1 MAGKTLDI
9 SEVLTPDNMGTA
21 IANMFVEWDM
31 LRRPRKTA
39 WEEIQRYIYSTDTT
53 TTTNAKLQWKNKT
66 TLPKL
71 CQIRDNLY
79 ANYIASLFP
88 KSEFIEW
95 EGRERKEQT
104 KKKTEIMEAFGSY
117 AIGQSRNKE
126 VLQKLVL
133 DYIDYGNCFA
143 YVDWEDDTVVTKDA
157 GEKTGYIG
165 PVIQRISPYDI
176 VFNPIAPNFASTPKI
191 IRSIVTIGELRA
203 SIDQQTKADNYPEML
218 KAFDYLKE
226 LRFTV
231 SQAPKDFQERDAL
244 YRVDGF
250 TSFQQYLKS
259 SYVELLTFHGDF
271 YDVQADKMY
280 KDCVIT
286 IADRHCVLSVK
297 DNPSAVAKPRI
308 RHIGWRPRQ
317 DNIWAMGPLE
327 NLVGMQYR
335 IDHVENLKADVF
347 DLISAPPLMIKGLV
361 EDFDWAPF
369 ARIYVGDDGDVK
381 VLAPEGQVLSANLE
395 IDQLQQKMEEYAGS
409 PKEAAGFRT
418 PGEKTAFEVQRLEN
432 AASRI
437 FYSKTKQFEEFIIEP
452 CLNDMLEITKRRA
465 TGKMVFRVFE
475 DQTNATKFLEITPE
489 DLSGFGKLRPIAA
502 RNFAEKAERIQNLNN
517 FFGSVI
523 GQDQDIKAHFS
534 TIGLAR
540 MFEELLDIED
550 YAVVQPY
557 VRLFEQQ
564 QAQSL
569 ANAGQ
574 EQIAVEAGTPVGG
587 LNPDDTT
594 GPAPS
599 GLQ

>member
-1 MAGKTLDI
+1 
-9 SEVLTPDNMGTA
+9 
-21 IANMFVEWDM
+21 
-31 LRRPRKTA
+31 
-39 WEEIQRYIYSTDTT
+39 
-53 TTTNAKLQWKNKT
+53 
-66 TLPKL
+66 
-71 CQIRDNLY
+71 
-79 ANYIASLFP
+79 
-88 KSEFIEW
+88 
-95 EGRERKEQT
+95 
-104 KKKTEIMEAFGSY
+104 
-117 AIGQSRNKE
+117 
-126 VLQKLVL
+126 
-133 DYIDYGNCFA
+133 
-143 YVDWEDDTVVTKDA
+143 
-157 GEKTGYIG
+157 
-165 PVIQRISPYDI
+165 
-176 VFNPIAPNFASTPKI
+176 
-191 IRSIVTIGELRA
+191 
-203 SIDQQTKADNYPEML
+203 
-218 KAFDYLKE
+218 
-226 LRFTV
+226 
-231 SQAPKDFQERDAL
+231 
-244 YRVDGF
+244 
-250 TSFQQYLKS
+250 
-259 SYVELLTFHGDF
+259 
-271 YDVQADKMY
+271 
-280 KDCVIT
+280 
-286 IADRHCVLSVK
+286 
-297 DNPSAVAKPRI
+297 
-308 RHIGWRPRQ
+308 
-317 DNIWAMGPLE
+317 
-327 NLVGMQYR
+327 
-335 IDHVENLKADVF
+335 
-347 DLISAPPLMIKGLV
+347 
-361 EDFDWAPF
+361 
-369 ARIYVGDDGDVK
+369 
-381 VLAPEGQVLSANLE
+381 
-395 IDQLQQKMEEYAGS
+395 MEEYAGS